1 MLIWSCEGIILKVC
15 VVFFIKWVYNCNE
28 RKCHKWQK
36 KSMEDNMREI
46 KREIYMTKLIN
57 RKENG
62 LIKILTGIRRCG
74 KSYLLDPLFKN
85 YLLASGIKEDHIIKL
100 ELDKDKNKMYH
111 DSKKLDNYIKSL
123 IKDDKMYYI
132 LLDEIQLVDGFEYVL
147 NGFLYERNL
156 DVYVTGSNSKFLSSD
171 IITEFRGR
179 GDEIRVFP
187 LSFAEFCM
195 AFDGDKY
202 EAWNE
207 YVLYGG
213 LPLILSKKTDEE
225 KSQYL
230 KGLFE
235 QTYIKD
241 IIERNNVQ
249 RIDIIDSMIN
259 MLASSVGSLTNP
271 KKMYDTF
278 VSNGEKELSSN
289 TVNLYLRYI
298 EDSFIVNKS
307 DRYDV
312 KGKKYIQ
319 SPQKYYFSDVGLR
332 NARLNFRQQEE
343 NHIMENI
350 IYNELIIR
358 GYNVDVGVVEIRDSS
373 GGRKQLEVDFVC
385 NLGNKRY
392 YVQSALNLDTREK
405 TIQEE
410 RPLMNINDN
419 FRKIIV
425 VKDNMKHWYTEEGI
439 LVIGILEFLLN
450 KDSLDY

>member
-1 MLIWSCEGIILKVC
+1 
-15 VVFFIKWVYNCNE
+15 
-28 RKCHKWQK
+28 
-36 KSMEDNMREI
+36 MREI
-46 KREIYMTKLIN
+46 KRDVYLNKLIS

-62 LIKILTGIRRCG
+62 LIKIITGIRRCG

-85 YLLASGIKEDHIIKL
+85 YLLESGVKEDHIIKL
-100 ELDKDKNKMYH
+100 ELDKEENKKFR
-111 DSKKLDNYIKSL
+111 DSHELNEYIKSL
-123 IKDDKMYYI
+123 IKDKNMYYI
-132 LLDEIQLVDGFEYVL
+132 LLDEIQMVGGFESVL
-147 NGFLYERNL
+147 NSFLYERNL

-179 GDEIRVFP
+179 GDEIKVFP
-187 LSFAEFCM
+187 LSFSEYIESFK
-195 AFDGDKY
+195 GDKQD
-202 EAWNE
+202 AWNE

-213 LPLILSKKTDEE
+213 LPLIFSKKTDEE
-225 KSQYL
+225 KSKYL
-230 KGLFE
+230 KDLFD

-241 IIERNNVQ
+241 IIERNNIQ
-249 RIDIIDSMIN
+249 RVDILDSIIN
-259 MLASSVGSLTNP
+259 ILASSVGSLTNP
-271 KKMYDTF
+271 QKMFNTF
-278 VSNGEKELSSN
+278 ISNGEKEISLN
-289 TVNLYLRYI
+289 TINSYIKYI

-307 DRYDV
+307 ERYDV

-319 SPQKYYFSDVGLR
+319 TPQKYYFSDIGLR

-358 GYNVDVGVVEIRDSS
+358 GYNVDVGVVEVRDENKN
-373 GGRKQLEVDFVC
+373 RKQLEVDFVC

-419 FRKIIV
+419 FKKIIV
-425 VKDNMKHWYTEEGI
+425 VKDNMKHWMTEEGI
-439 LVIGILEFLLN
+439 LVIGIQEFLFN
-450 KDSLDY
+450 KNSLDL

>member
-1 MLIWSCEGIILKVC
+1 
-15 VVFFIKWVYNCNE
+15 
-28 RKCHKWQK
+28 
-36 KSMEDNMREI
+36 MEDNMKEI
-46 KREIYMTKLIN
+46 KRDDYLNKLIN

-62 LIKILTGIRRCG
+62 LIKIITGIRRCG
-74 KSYLLDPLFKN
+74 KSFLLDPLFRN
-85 YLLASGIKEDHIIKL
+85 YLLSSGVKDDHIIKL
-100 ELDKDKNKMYH
+100 ELDKEENEQYRDAHELNK
-111 DSKKLDNYIKSL
+111 YIKSL
-123 IKDDKMYYI
+123 IKDKNMYYI
-132 LLDEIQLVDGFEYVL
+132 LLDEIQMVDGFESVL

-187 LSFAEFCM
+187 LSFSEYAQF
-195 AFDGDKY
+195 FNGNNQ

-207 YVLYGG
+207 YILYGG

-225 KSQYL
+225 KSKYL
-230 KGLFE
+230 KDLFE
-235 QTYIKD
+235 QTYMKD

-249 RIDIIDSMIN
+249 RIDILDSIIN

-271 KKMYDTF
+271 KKIYDTF
-278 VSNGEKELSSN
+278 VSNGEKEISSN
-289 TVNLYLRYI
+289 TVNSYIKYI

-319 SPQKYYFSDVGLR
+319 TPQKYYFSDIGLR

-343 NHIMENI
+343 NHLMENI
-350 IYNELIIR
+350 IYNELLIR
-358 GYNVDVGVVEIRDSS
+358 GYNVDVGVVEIRE
-373 GGRKQLEVDFVC
+373 GNQRKQLEVDFVC

-392 YVQSALNLDTREK
+392 YIQSSLNLETREK

-410 RPLMNINDN
+410 KPLMNINDN
-419 FRKIIV
+419 FKKIIV
-425 VKDNMKHWYTEEGI
+425 VKDSMKHWITEEGI
-439 LVIGILEFLLN
+439 LVIGIQEFLLN
-450 KDSLDY
+450 KNSLDL